1 MKKQP
6 KRWLTF
12 SSLAFQIGAIIYGAV
27 WLGKYLDT
35 FYENQKSLFT
45 LLLTVFG
52 LVAIIYLIIKQTKH
66 LWCIFMLKKTL
77 YIIPLFVL
85 MILALFIHS
94 KLLPIRTN
102 FLFQSYSIN
111 TLLATIALILLSWG
125 INSKKENLSSLYLLT
140 VALKLSVYFLF
151 FAPNFKIDGIITR
164 PEFFIFFVPYAIGLL
179 VEIIVL
185 ARRFCWF

>member
-1 MKKQP
+1 
-6 KRWLTF
+6 
-12 SSLAFQIGAIIYGAV
+12 
-27 WLGKYLDT
+27 
-35 FYENQKSLFT
+35 
-45 LLLTVFG
+45 
-52 LVAIIYLIIKQTKH
+52 
-66 LWCIFMLKKTL
+66 MLKKPF

-151 FAPNFKIDGIITR
+151 FAPHFKIDGIITR

-179 VEIIVL
+179 VEIILL
-185 ARRFCWF
+185 ARRFR

>member
-66 LWCIFMLKKTL
+66 L
-77 YIIPLFVL
+77 
-85 MILALFIHS
+85 
-94 KLLPIRTN
+94 
-102 FLFQSYSIN
+102 
-111 TLLATIALILLSWG
+111 
-125 INSKKENLSSLYLLT
+125 
-140 VALKLSVYFLF
+140 
-151 FAPNFKIDGIITR
+151 
-164 PEFFIFFVPYAIGLL
+164 
-179 VEIIVL
+179 
-185 ARRFCWF
+185 

>member
-1 MKKQP
+1 
-6 KRWLTF
+6 
-12 SSLAFQIGAIIYGAV
+12 
-27 WLGKYLDT
+27 
-35 FYENQKSLFT
+35 
-45 LLLTVFG
+45 
-52 LVAIIYLIIKQTKH
+52 
-66 LWCIFMLKKTL
+66 MLKKTL
-77 YIIPLFVL
+77 YIIPLLVL

-94 KLLPIRTN
+94 KLLPIRTD
-102 FLFQSYSIN
+102 FIIQSYAIN

-151 FAPNFKIDGIITR
+151 FAPYFKIDGIITR

-185 ARRFCWF
+185 ARRFR